1 MAAISALEVMS
12 PGLLTTV
19 QDLGRIGFGR
29 FGIAPSGALDRV
41 AMRIGNLL
49 VDNPESEA
57 VLEITLPGFR
67 AKILTDVVVALTG
80 ADLGLHINGEPLGP
94 WRSYRLCPEDIL
106 SLESLN
112 NGCRSYL
119 ALGGG
124 LLVPEVLG
132 SKSTNITSGFG
143 GLDGRPLRSGDII
156 KVDSPQHYLHAGG
169 RKFDLN
175 AVPSYFNDWELRV
188 VMGPQHEHFQ
198 DESCNRFLNAVYQV
212 TAKSDRTGVRLHG
225 PRMII
230 SEGQPESIISE
241 GIISGAIQIPGD
253 GQPIIVLGETVSG
266 GYRKIA
272 TVISADIHLLGQVL
286 PGDRVQFQAV
296 NPREA
301 RQALW
306 RLEEGIGRFRDS
318 LM

>member
-1 MAAISALEVMS
+1 MV

-19 QDLGRIGFGR
+19 QDRGR
-29 FGIAPSGALDRV
+29 FGMGRFGVAPSGALDSV
-41 AMRIGNLL
+41 ALRLGNLL

-67 AKILTDVVVALTG
+67 AKILSDVAAALTG
-80 ADLGLHINGEPLGP
+80 ADLGLHINGKPFGP
-94 WRSYRLCPEDIL
+94 WRSYRLSSGDIL

-132 SKSTNITSGFG
+132 SRSTNITSGFG
-143 GLDGRPLRSGDII
+143 GLDGRPLRSGDIL

-175 AVPSYFNDWELRV
+175 AVPSYRNNWVLRV
-188 VMGPQHEHFQ
+188 VMGPQNDHFK
-198 DESCNRFLNAVYQV
+198 DESCDRFLNAVYQV
-212 TAKSDRTGVRLHG
+212 RAKSDRTGVRLQG
-225 PRMII
+225 PKII
-230 SEGQPESIISE
+230 INDGQAESIISE

-272 TVISADIHLLGQVL
+272 TVISADLHLLGQVL

-318 LM
+318 LI

>member
-1 MAAISALEVMS
+1 MA

-19 QDLGRIGFGR
+19 QDRGRVGFGR
-29 FGIAPSGALDRV
+29 FGVAPSGALDSVALRV
-41 AMRIGNLL
+41 GNLL

-57 VLEITLPGFR
+57 VLEITLPGFK
-67 AKILTDVVVALTG
+67 AKILSDVVVALTG
-80 ADLGLHINGEPLGP
+80 ADLGLHINGEPFGP
-94 WRSYRLCPEDIL
+94 WRSYRLGVGDTL

-112 NGCRSYL
+112 SGCRSYL

-124 LLVPEVLG
+124 ILVPEVLG

-143 GLDGRPLRSGDII
+143 GLEGRPLRRGDIL
-156 KVDSPQHYLHAGG
+156 KVDSPQYYLHAGG
-169 RKFDLN
+169 RKFDGN
-175 AVPSYFNDWELRV
+175 TVPSYRNHWELRV
-188 VMGPQHEHFQ
+188 IMGPQNEHFK
-198 DESCNRFLNAVYQV
+198 EASCDRFLNAVYQV
-212 TAKSDRTGVRLHG
+212 TAKSDRTGVRLQG
-225 PRMII
+225 PRVII
-230 SEGQPESIISE
+230 NEGQAESIVSE

-272 TVISADIHLLGQVL
+272 TVISADLHLLGQVL
-286 PGDRVQFQAV
+286 PGDRMQFQAV

-318 LM
+318 LA